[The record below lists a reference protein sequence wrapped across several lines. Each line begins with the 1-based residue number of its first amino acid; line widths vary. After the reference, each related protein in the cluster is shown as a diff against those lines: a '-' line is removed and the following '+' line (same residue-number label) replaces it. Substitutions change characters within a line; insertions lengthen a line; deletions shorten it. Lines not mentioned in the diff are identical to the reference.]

1 MRLPIVRGV
10 LLTPRPNPVVAPP
23 ASWLAIFERQLVP
36 MNFGAGW
43 RQPPLVLGRQP
54 VRHLNEE
61 PGAYAQWH

>member
-36 MNFGAGW
+36 MNFGAG
-43 RQPPLVLGRQP
+43 GGGSQP
-54 VRHLNEE
+54 VRLRNEE
-61 PGAYAQWH
+61 PGG

>member
-10 LLTPRPNPVVAPP
+10 LLTPWPNPVVAPP

-43 RQPPLVLGRQP
+43 GAPPTPLRE
-54 VRHLNEE
+54 REE
-61 PGAYAQWH
+61 G